1 MNTFG
6 RNIRLTTFGESHGKA
21 MGGILDGVPAGV
33 QLSMDVILRETAR
46 RRPGQSHLVTA
57 RNEKDIP
64 ELLSGLTDD
73 MVTLGTPIGFIVRNT
88 DQHSNDY
95 DEMAA
100 LYRPNHADFTYDCR
114 YGIRDPRGGGRSS
127 ARETLNWV
135 IGGAI
140 VRQFPF
146 MRNVD
151 IKAEII
157 SIGGVSGTM
166 DEMMK
171 VVEQAKRDG
180 DSVGGVVQCVVKG
193 MPAGVGNPVFGKLHA
208 RLAEA
213 MMSINAAKGFEYG
226 DGFAAATMRGT
237 EQADIFTSE
246 DGKITTLSNHSG
258 GIQGG
263 ISNGNDIIFRVAF
276 KPTPT
281 LLRDVPTVDKDG
293 NPAILKGK
301 GRHDPCVA
309 LRAVPVVEAMAAL
322 VIADHLMIQNSKFK
336 IQY

>member
-6 RNIRLTTFGESHGKA
+6 KNLRLTTFGESHGKA
-21 MGGILDGVPAGV
+21 MGGILDGMPGGV
-33 QLSMDVILRETAR
+33 KIDMDIILQQTAR

-88 DQHSNDY
+88 DQRSGDY
-95 DEMAA
+95 GEMAS
-100 LYRPNHADFTYDCR
+100 LYRPNHADFTYDMR
-114 YGIRDPRGGGRSS
+114 YGLHEARGGGRAS

-140 VRQFPF
+140 ARQLPCMKNITF
-146 MRNVD
+146 NAKV
-151 IKAEII
+151 I
-157 SIGGVSGTM
+157 SIGGVKGNQ
-166 DEMMK
+166 EELAA
-171 VVEQAKRDG
+171 VVEEAMKRG
-180 DSVGGVVQCVVKG
+180 DSVGGVVECTIEGV
-193 MPAGVGNPVFGKLHA
+193 PAGIGNPVFGKLHA
-208 RLAEA
+208 RLAQA

-226 DGFAAATMRGT
+226 DGFAAASMFGT
-237 EQADIFTSE
+237 DHADIFTST
-246 DGKITTLSNHSG
+246 DGHISTLSNHSG

-263 ISNGNDIIFRVAF
+263 ISNGMPIVFRVAF

-281 LLRDVPTVDKDG
+281 LLRDIETVDKDG
-293 NPAILKGK
+293 NKKILKGK

-322 VIADHLMIQNSKFK
+322 VLADELLSHQSPKTN
-336 IQY
+336 

>member
-6 RNIRLTTFGESHGKA
+6 RNLRLTTFGESHGKA
-21 MGGILDGVPAGV
+21 MGGILDGMPGGV
-33 QLSMDVILRETAR
+33 KIDMDVIIRETSR

-57 RNEKDIP
+57 RDEKDIP

-88 DQHSNDY
+88 DHRSSDY
-95 DEMAA
+95 GEMAR
-100 LYRPNHADFTYDCR
+100 LYRPNHADFTYDMR
-114 YGIRDPRGGGRSS
+114 YGLHEARGGGRAS

-140 VRQFPF
+140 ARQIPL
-146 MRNVD
+146 MKD
-151 IKAEII
+151 I
-157 SIGGVSGTM
+157 SIHAKVTAVGGVSGTQ
-166 DEMMK
+166 EVLAA
-171 VVEQAKRDG
+171 VVEDAMKRG
-180 DSVGGVVQCVVKG
+180 DSVGGVVECCIQGV
-193 MPAGVGNPVFGKLHA
+193 PAGIGNPVFGKLHA
-208 RLAEA
+208 RLAHA

-226 DGFAAATMRGT
+226 DGFAAASEFGT
-237 EQADIFTSE
+237 EQADIFYRK
-246 DGKITTLSNHSG
+246 DGNIKTLTNHSG

-263 ISNGNDIIFRVAF
+263 ISNGMPLTFKVAF

-281 LLRDVPTVDKDG
+281 LLRDIETVDKEG
-293 NPAILKGK
+293 NRRILKGK

-322 VIADHLMIQNSKFK
+322 VLADELLGAMTIH
-336 IQY
+336 

>member
-6 RNIRLTTFGESHGKA
+6 RNLRLTTFGESHGKA
-21 MGGILDGVPAGV
+21 MGGILDGMPGGIKID
-33 QLSMDVILRETAR
+33 MDVILRETAR

-88 DQHSNDY
+88 DQRSGDY
-95 DEMAA
+95 GEMAQ
-100 LYRPNHADFTYDCR
+100 LYRPNHADFTYDMR
-114 YGIRDPRGGGRSS
+114 YGLHEARGGGRAS

-140 VRQFPF
+140 ARQLPF
-146 MRNVD
+146 MKNISVQA
-151 IKAEII
+151 KVI
-157 SIGGVSGTM
+157 SIGGVKGTA
-166 DEMMK
+166 EELASIVEEAMK
-171 VVEQAKRDG
+171 RG
-180 DSVGGVVQCVVKG
+180 DSVGGVVECIIEGV
-193 MPAGVGNPVFGKLHA
+193 PAGIGNPVFGKLHS
-208 RLAEA
+208 RLAQA

-226 DGFAAATMRGT
+226 DGFATASMYGT
-237 EQADIFTSE
+237 EHADVFRSE
-246 DGKITTLSNHSG
+246 GGQIRTLTNHSG

-263 ISNGNDIIFRVAF
+263 ISNGMPITLRVAF

-281 LLRDVPTVDKDG
+281 LLCDIETVDKNG
-293 NPAILKGK
+293 NSRILKGK

-309 LRAVPVVEAMAAL
+309 LRAVPVVEAMTVL
-322 VIADHLMIQNSKFK
+322 VLADELLSIND
-336 IQY
+336 

>member
-6 RNIRLTTFGESHGKA
+6 RNLRLTTFGESHGKA
-21 MGGILDGVPAGV
+21 MGGILDGMPGG
-33 QLSMDVILRETAR
+33 LKIDMDVILRETAR

-88 DQHSNDY
+88 DQRSGDY
-95 DEMAA
+95 GEMAE
-100 LYRPNHADFTYDCR
+100 LYRPNHADFTYDMR
-114 YGIRDPRGGGRSS
+114 YGLHEARGGGRAS

-140 VRQFPF
+140 ARQLPC
-146 MRNVD
+146 MED
-151 IKAEII
+151 ISVNAKVV
-157 SIGGVSGTM
+157 SIGGVSGTP
-166 DEMMK
+166 EELSRIVEEAMK
-171 VVEQAKRDG
+171 RG
-180 DSVGGVVQCVVKG
+180 DSVGGVVECVIDGV
-193 MPAGVGNPVFGKLHA
+193 PAGIGNPVFGKLHA
-208 RLAEA
+208 RLAQA

-226 DGFAAATMRGT
+226 DGFAAATAYGT

-246 DGKITTLSNHSG
+246 DGHIHTLTNHSG

-263 ISNGNDIIFRVAF
+263 ISNGMPIKFSVAF

-281 LLRDVPTVDKDG
+281 LLRDIETVDKEG
-293 NPAILKGK
+293 TQRILRGK

-309 LRAVPVVEAMAAL
+309 LRAVPVVEAMAVL
-322 VIADHLMIQNSKFK
+322 VLADEMLESMINYQ
-336 IQY
+336 

>member
-1 MNTFG
+1 M
-6 RNIRLTTFGESHGKA
+6 
-21 MGGILDGVPAGV
+21 
-33 QLSMDVILRETAR
+33 RETAR

-88 DQHSNDY
+88 DQRSGDY
-95 DEMAA
+95 GEMAP
-100 LYRPNHADFTYDCR
+100 LYRPNHADFTYDMR
-114 YGIRDPRGGGRSS
+114 YGLHEARGGGRAS

-140 VRQFPF
+140 ARQLPC
-146 MRNVD
+146 MRD
-151 IKAEII
+151 ISIQARVI
-157 SIGGVSGTM
+157 SIGGVEGSQ
-166 DEMMK
+166 EELAA
-171 VVEQAKRDG
+171 VVEEAMRRG
-180 DSVGGVVQCVVKG
+180 DSVGGVIECTIEGV
-193 MPAGVGNPVFGKLHA
+193 PAGIGNPVFGKLHS
-208 RLAEA
+208 RLAQA

-226 DGFAAATMRGT
+226 DGFAAASAYGT
-237 EQADIFTSE
+237 DQADIFTSE
-246 DGKITTLSNHSG
+246 GGRILTRTNHSG

-263 ISNGNDIIFRVAF
+263 ISNGMPITFKVAF

-281 LLRDVPTVDKDG
+281 LLRDIETVDKDG
-293 NPAILKGK
+293 NSTILKGK

-322 VIADHLMIQNSKFK
+322 VIADEMLATRD
-336 IQY
+336 

>member
-1 MNTFG
+1 
-6 RNIRLTTFGESHGKA
+6 
-21 MGGILDGVPAGV
+21 MGGILDGMPGGV
-33 QLSMDVILRETAR
+33 KIDMDVILRETAR

-88 DQHSNDY
+88 DQRSADY
-95 DEMAA
+95 GEMAE
-100 LYRPNHADFTYDCR
+100 LYRPNHADFTYDMR
-114 YGIRDPRGGGRSS
+114 YGLHEARGGGRAS

-140 VRQFPF
+140 ARQLPF
-146 MRNVD
+146 MKD
-151 IKAEII
+151 ISVNAKVV
-157 SIGGVSGTM
+157 SIGGVSGTQ
-166 DEMMK
+166 EELAK
-171 VVEQAKRDG
+171 VVEEAMKRG
-180 DSVGGVVQCVVKG
+180 DSVGGVVECVIVG
-193 MPAGVGNPVFGKLHA
+193 MPAGIGNPVFDKLHA
-208 RLAEA
+208 RLAQA

-226 DGFAAATMRGT
+226 DGFAAASAYGT

-246 DGKITTLSNHSG
+246 DGHISTKTNHSG

-263 ISNGNDIIFRVAF
+263 ISNGMPITFRVAF

-281 LLRDVPTVDKDG
+281 LLRDIETVDKDG
-293 NPAILKGK
+293 KTKMLKGK

-309 LRAVPVVEAMAAL
+309 LRAVPVVEAMAVL
-322 VIADHLMIQNSKFK
+322 VIADEMMGGVKS
-336 IQY
+336 

>member
-21 MGGILDGVPAGV
+21 MGGIIDGVPGGIKLNIDA
-33 QLSMDVILRETAR
+33 IIKETAR
-46 RRPGQSHLVTA
+46 RRPGQNHLVTA

-64 ELLSGLTDD
+64 EFLSGLTDD

-88 DQHSNDY
+88 DQRSGDY
-95 DEMAA
+95 SEMAA
-100 LYRPNHADFTYDCR
+100 LYRPNHADFTYDMR
-114 YGIRDPRGGGRSS
+114 YGLHEARGGGRAS

-140 VRQFPF
+140 ARQLPC
-146 MRNVD
+146 MKGID
-151 IKAEII
+151 IKAKVI
-157 SIGGVSGTM
+157 SIGGVAGTT
-166 DEMMK
+166 DELAKIVEEAMK
-171 VVEQAKRDG
+171 KG
-180 DSVGGVVQCVVKG
+180 DSVGGVVECVVEG
-193 MPAGVGNPVFGKLHA
+193 VPAGKGNPVFGKLHA
-208 RLAEA
+208 RLAQA

-226 DGFAAATMRGT
+226 DGFQAASMYGT
-237 EQADIFTSE
+237 EHADKFISH
-246 DGKITTLSNHSG
+246 DGIITTTTNHSG

-263 ISNGNDIIFRVAF
+263 ISNGMPIIFRVAF

-281 LLRDVPTVDKDG
+281 LLQDIETVDKNG
-293 NPAILKGK
+293 EKKILIGK

-322 VIADHLMIQNSKFK
+322 VIADEML
-336 IQY
+336 

>member
-6 RNIRLTTFGESHGKA
+6 RNLRLTTFGESHGKA
-21 MGGILDGVPAGV
+21 MGGILDGMPGGV
-33 QLSMDVILRETAR
+33 KIDMDIILRETAR
-46 RRPGQSHLVTA
+46 RRPGQNHLVTA

-88 DQHSNDY
+88 DQRSGDY
-95 DEMAA
+95 GEMAE
-100 LYRPNHADFTYDCR
+100 LYRPNHADFTYDKR
-114 YGIRDPRGGGRSS
+114 YGLHEARGGGRAS

-140 VRQFPF
+140 VRQLPC
-146 MRNVD
+146 MKHISINAN
-151 IKAEII
+151 IT
-157 SIGGVSGTM
+157 SIGGVIGSA
-166 DEMMK
+166 DELAT
-171 VVEQAKRDG
+171 VVEEAMKRG
-180 DSVGGVVQCVVKG
+180 DSVGGIVECVIDR
-193 MPAGVGNPVFGKLHA
+193 MPAGIGNPVFGKLHA
-208 RLAEA
+208 RLAQA

-226 DGFAAATMRGT
+226 DGFDAASKYGT
-237 EQADIFTSE
+237 DQADIFTSK
-246 DGKITTLSNHSG
+246 DGKIYTKSNHSG

-263 ISNGNDIIFRVAF
+263 ISNGMPIVFRVAF

-281 LLRDVPTVDKDG
+281 LLQDIETVDKEG
-293 NPAILKGK
+293 KQRFLKGK

-322 VIADHLMIQNSKFK
+322 VIADELLFINNRT
-336 IQY
+336 

>member
-6 RNIRLTTFGESHGKA
+6 KNLRLTTFGESHGKA
-21 MGGILDGVPAGV
+21 MGGIIDGVPGGV
-33 QLSMDVILRETAR
+33 QLSMDAILHETAR

-57 RNEKDIP
+57 RNEKDQP
-64 ELLSGLTDD
+64 EFLSGLTDD

-88 DQHSNDY
+88 DHHSADY

-100 LYRPNHADFTYDCR
+100 LYRPNHADYTYDMR
-114 YGIRDPRGGGRSS
+114 YGIRDPRGGGRAS

-140 VRQFPF
+140 ARQLPCMKGFS
-146 MRNVD
+146 
-151 IKAEII
+151 ISASII
-157 SIGGVSGTM
+157 SIGGVEDSREEM
-166 DEMMK
+166 DK
-171 VVEQAKRDG
+171 VVEMAMKEG
-180 DSVGGVVQCVVKG
+180 DSVGGIVECVISGVR
-193 MPAGVGNPVFGKLHA
+193 PGVGDPVFGKLHA

-226 DGFAAATMRGT
+226 DGFASAAMRGT
-237 EQADIFTSE
+237 RHADIFTSE
-246 DGKITTLSNHSG
+246 DDGISTLTNHSG

-263 ISNGNDIIFRVAF
+263 ISNGNDIVFRVAF

-281 LLRDVPTVDKDG
+281 LLRDIPTVDKEG
-293 NPAILKGK
+293 RPAILKAK

-309 LRAVPVVEAMAAL
+309 IRAVPVVEAMAAL
-322 VIADHLMIQNSKFK
+322 TIADFLL
-336 IQY
+336 

>member
-6 RNIRLTTFGESHGKA
+6 RNLRLTTFGESHGKA
-21 MGGILDGVPAGV
+21 MGGILDGMPGGV
-33 QLSMDVILRETAR
+33 KIDMDVIQRETAR
-46 RRPGQSHLVTA
+46 RRPGQSRLVTA

-88 DQHSNDY
+88 DQRSGDY
-95 DEMAA
+95 GEMAN
-100 LYRPNHADFTYDCR
+100 LYRPNHADFTYDMR
-114 YGIRDPRGGGRSS
+114 YGLHEARGGGRSS

-140 VRQFPF
+140 ARQLPC
-146 MRNVD
+146 MKD
-151 IKAEII
+151 ISVNAKVI
-157 SIGGVSGTM
+157 SIGGVSGTQ
-166 DEMMK
+166 EELAK
-171 VVEQAKRDG
+171 VVEDAMKRG
-180 DSVGGVVQCVVKG
+180 DSVGGVVECRIEGV
-193 MPAGVGNPVFGKLHA
+193 PAGVGNPVFGKLHA
-208 RLAEA
+208 RLALA

-226 DGFAAATMRGT
+226 DGFAAASAYGT

-246 DGKITTLSNHSG
+246 EGHIHTITNHSG

-263 ISNGNDIIFRVAF
+263 ISNGMPITFRVAF

-281 LLRDVPTVDKDG
+281 LLRDIETVDKEG
-293 NPAILKGK
+293 KLRILKGK

-309 LRAVPVVEAMAAL
+309 LRAVPVVEAMAVL
-322 VIADHLMIQNSKFK
+322 VVADEMLGGLK
-336 IQY
+336 Y